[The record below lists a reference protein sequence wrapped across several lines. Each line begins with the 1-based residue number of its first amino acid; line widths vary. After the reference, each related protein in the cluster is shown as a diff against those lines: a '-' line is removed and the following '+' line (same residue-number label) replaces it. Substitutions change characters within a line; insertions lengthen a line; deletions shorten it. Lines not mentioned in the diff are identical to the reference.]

1 MVIYTILF
9 EYKITVIFMKKII
22 IFVLSLSFLLCT
34 PVSVCAGQ
42 MLVED
47 ENIKAKS
54 VVLMD
59 MDSREVLYAKNEN
72 EELSPASVTK
82 IMSLL
87 LIMQA
92 LDCGKI
98 SLDDKVVA
106 SKDAVAMGGS
116 QIWLEVG
123 EEMTVDELLK
133 AVVIASA
140 NDACTAL

>member
-1 MVIYTILF
+1 
-9 EYKITVIFMKKII
+9 MKKII

-82 IMSLL
+82 L
-87 LIMQA
+87 
-92 LDCGKI
+92 CR
-98 SLDDKVVA
+98 
-106 SKDAVAMGGS
+106 
-116 QIWLEVG
+116 
-123 EEMTVDELLK
+123 
-133 AVVIASA
+133 
-140 NDACTAL
+140 CY

>member
-1 MVIYTILF
+1 
-9 EYKITVIFMKKII
+9 MKKII
-22 IFVLSLSFLLCT
+22 VFVLSFSLLFCT
-34 PVSVCAGQ
+34 PMSVCAGQ
-42 MLVED
+42 MLVDD

-54 VVLMD
+54 VVLLD

-92 LDCGKI
+92 LDNGKI

-106 SKDAVAMGGS
+106 S
-116 QIWLEVG
+116 
-123 EEMTVDELLK
+123 
-133 AVVIASA
+133 
-140 NDACTAL
+140 